1 MHTLKQTDAFAL
13 PIKKCAFVPIGERI
27 ILVRKTKQEALE
39 TRTLILDAA
48 ERIFHEQGVAHTSL
62 NEIADAA
69 GVTRGAIYWHF
80 KNKVDL
86 FNCMHARVHLPIEA
100 LAEVSAKADET
111 DPLGRLRDLLVL
123 VLVDTVENQRQQR
136 VLEILIHKCEFIC
149 EMGDLVQR
157 QQAIYQEACQR
168 TQRSLINA
176 VNRGQLPADLDTR
189 KASVAVHGYIRG
201 LLSNWLFMKDMFDL
215 SKEAP
220 ALIDALVNMLRTA
233 PSLQLADNPDIKK
246 T

>member
-1 MHTLKQTDAFAL
+1 M
-13 PIKKCAFVPIGERI
+13 
-27 ILVRKTKQEALE
+27 VRKTKQEALE
-39 TRTLILDAA
+39 TRALILDAA
-48 ERIFHEQGVAHTSL
+48 ERVFNEQGVAHTSL

-69 GVTRGAIYWHF
+69 GMTRGAIYWHF

-100 LAEVSAKADET
+100 LAEATAKTDET

-123 VLVDTVENQRQQR
+123 VLVDTVEDQRQQR

-157 QQAIYQEACQR
+157 QQAIYLEACQR

-176 VNRGQLPADLDTR
+176 VNRGQLPVDLDAC

-201 LLSNWLFMKDMFDL
+201 LLSNWLFMKDLFNL
-215 SKEAP
+215 AEEAP
-220 ALIDALVNMLRTA
+220 ALIDALIYMLQTA
-233 PSLQLADNPDIKK
+233 PSLRLVDNADIKK